1 MMMIQQVV
9 QSSEWIIPALVLALV
24 AWHRFNT
31 PPTNRSGTTF
41 ALFYLGLVC
50 YYFLIVSLW
59 VLVIVFLSQSTI
71 RLDRVIQ
78 RFTEINT
85 EARSFCIRLAGIP
98 LEADRLALELA
109 KSADFEPQSEELRS
123 HVTEVICQNIGPQAL
138 SFSGDTIEARFTRAV
153 ALYWLF
159 VGPKNNV
166 RKELLPFARNSYS
179 RSAYVRIMELD
190 ETTTVARAES
200 RYEEMIN
207 AGLAYFTSPDR
218 SKHLSDA
225 LNKNITEVSN
235 LVCSLIARFVLYCDR
250 TRIGR
255 RQRLLSMGFTGN
267 HPLARFGL
275 DQWATTILVAM
286 GLSIGLMIFGPG
298 VRSPSVAVILTVPLT
313 FALSIGFAVSGAVL
327 FAQRF
332 IERVQGE
339 RLPYPPIAELVLAG
353 LAVAGLSVA
362 LRIA

>member
-78 RFTEINT
+78 RFTEINPETKAEFAQYNPLIAALFIVVASQFRQVLDIDT

-159 VGPKNNV
+159 VGPKNNGLQV
-166 RKELLPFARNSYS
+166 LQTN
-179 RSAYVRIMELD
+179 
-190 ETTTVARAES
+190 TVGTLS
-200 RYEEMIN
+200 LNWQIQGSN
-207 AGLAYFTSPDR
+207 AGLR
-218 SKHLSDA
+218 
-225 LNKNITEVSN
+225 
-235 LVCSLIARFVLYCDR
+235 
-250 TRIGR
+250 
-255 RQRLLSMGFTGN
+255 
-267 HPLARFGL
+267 
-275 DQWATTILVAM
+275 
-286 GLSIGLMIFGPG
+286 
-298 VRSPSVAVILTVPLT
+298 
-313 FALSIGFAVSGAVL
+313 
-327 FAQRF
+327 
-332 IERVQGE
+332 
-339 RLPYPPIAELVLAG
+339 
-353 LAVAGLSVA
+353 
-362 LRIA
+362 